1 MSTTSKFTVELFASI
16 CDKISQGIT
25 LSEICRGEGMPS
37 RQAVYDWMKD
47 NEDLSLRFARAR
59 DVGFDAIAEE
69 TLDIADDSRN
79 DWIQRNIGDE
89 ENPILIEQVNTE
101 HIQRSKLRIE
111 TRLKL
116 LAKWDPRRYG
126 EKLDLTSKGEAMPA
140 SFQVSIV
147 APPDETDDE

>member
-1 MSTTSKFTVELFASI
+1 
-16 CDKISQGIT
+16 
-25 LSEICRGEGMPS
+25 MPS